1 MEQEFEEIYRLYA
14 RDVYRFLLK
23 MCGNQVLA
31 EDILQDTMLK
41 AITAIDR
48 FDGRCSVK
56 SWLCTIARR
65 EYLNHLKKAETKSVP
80 LEEAALDGTA
90 LGRAAAAEKPESAVV
105 SRISAIELLRLVHR
119 LDETQKE
126 IFMLRVYGELKF
138 SEIGSVFGKSENW
151 ARVSFFRA
159 KARLAEMAEK
169 EDLI

>member
-23 MCGNQVLA
+23 MCGNQALA

-48 FDGRCSVK
+48 FDGKCSVK

-80 LEEAALDGTA
+80 LEEAVLGINATA
-90 LGRAAAAEKPESAVV
+90 ENPETAVV
-105 SRISAIELLRLVHR
+105 GRISAIELLRLVHR

-169 EDLI
+169 EDLT